1 MVGWYP
7 EIVSVESWNYV
18 HVQVKDLLLRF
29 SIRQEEV
36 DSFTS
41 QARLADCICCAHSDL
56 EKVHARLFL
65 HTC

>member
-18 HVQVKDLLLRF
+18 HVEVNDLLLRF
-29 SIRQEEV
+29 SICQENV

-41 QARLADCICCAHSDL
+41 QARLADGICYARGDL

-65 HTC
+65 HIC

>member
-29 SIRQEEV
+29 SICQEEV
-36 DSFTS
+36 DSFTP
-41 QARLADCICCAHSDL
+41 QARLADCVCYTHGDL
-56 EKVHARLFL
+56 ENMQAQFFL
-65 HTC
+65 QTC